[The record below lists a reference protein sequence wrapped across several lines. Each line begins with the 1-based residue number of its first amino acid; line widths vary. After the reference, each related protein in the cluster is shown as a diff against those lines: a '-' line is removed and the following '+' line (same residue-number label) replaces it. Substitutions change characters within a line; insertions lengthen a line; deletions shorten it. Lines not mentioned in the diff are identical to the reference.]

1 MSRHPHQRW
10 TAALG
15 AMVAALLSAAVVAQ
29 DQPPAAR
36 PTPAPTAQAQPLATP
51 QITIADVI
59 EDKQRLLRATVTLA
73 GAPLQGAKVKFGVT
87 RTFGVLDLGSDDTL
101 DDGTAGVPF
110 PEGLPGD
117 AAGTFEAV
125 VSVEAAHGYAA
136 TTVRTRLGGAGVVVP
151 DPDPFPHALW
161 SSKPLWPLV
170 TVIAVLLTGV
180 WSTYAFVIVQLVRI
194 RREESP
200 R

>member
-1 MSRHPHQRW
+1 MSRHPHQHW
-10 TAALG
+10 AAV
-15 AMVAALLSAAVVAQ
+15 VAAVAATLLGAAVVAQ
-29 DQPPAAR
+29 DQTPAAR
-36 PTPAPTAQAQPLATP
+36 PTPAPIAQAQPLATP
-51 QITIADVI
+51 QITIADVT

-73 GAPLQGAKVKFGVT
+73 GAPLQGARVKFGVT

-101 DDGTAGVPF
+101 DDGTAAVPF

-117 AAGTFEAV
+117 AAGTIEV
-125 VSVEAAHGYAA
+125 VANVEASARFGAA
-136 TTVRTRLGGAGVVVP
+136 AVRAQIGGAGVVVP
-151 DPDPFPHALW
+151 DPNPFPHALW

-180 WSTYAFVIVQLVRI
+180 WSTYVFVIVQLVRI